1 MSQVAA
7 VVLAAGSS
15 MRFGEM
21 KQFLELAPGVRL
33 VDAAVDAALRVSYQV
48 ILVLPPG
55 VQWDGR
61 EVASRVKGG
70 ATRLES
76 VANALAVLSG
86 DPMVVLIH
94 DAAHPLA
101 RQNVFTEVIDAVIS
115 GADGAVPILPV
126 SDVVKR
132 RDEGGRIS
140 TVGRDGLGLAQVPMA
155 FATEALLAAHA
166 RASYGSSAWEDAEL
180 VERNGG
186 LVVSV
191 PGSSRNVHIVTAE
204 DLEIARSLASIEE

>member
-1 MSQVAA
+1 MRRVCWSVLVLVLLPVAA
-7 VVLAAGSS
+7 CGG
-15 MRFGEM
+15 GESADTPYD
-21 KQFLELAPGVRL
+21 LVIANGRVIDPESGLDAVRT
-33 VDAAVDAALRVSYQV
+33 VAIR
-48 ILVLPPG
+48 G
-55 VQWDGR
+55 GR
-61 EVASRVKGG
+61 
-70 ATRLES
+70 
-76 VANALAVLSG
+76 
-86 DPMVVLIH
+86 VVLIH